1 MCVVFVC
8 TTEKGRKVILGTS
21 PLSKLP
27 LALCS
32 SLQPDLFILCL
43 KRSHFLLRPLPLA
56 VQRCLSVCVHVCV
69 VHVLSVQEHLSQ
81 WEKSIFP
88 PKERARQQCQRYWL
102 ELATWE
108 ARKRWR
114 GRTFGCKRQGK
125 SLMWSSLVSFSRP
138 LALRHTHTRATR
150 WLTSCCDA
158 DIWKGKVRRGDGRR
172 ERMRWREDE
181 RQGNNLLWLSWGDC
195 VRLTQPLCWNKKHRP
210 AQFQMFKWFQD
221 QEIKTCGLFA
231 FPPWGLRCFEDC
243 PSLIIHRVW
252 LYWCEIF
259 NFVRRKMQL

>member
-1 MCVVFVC
+1 MSKFVLVNSILKAIVLLVLVKNSCMFESLLCSVCGCECIVFVC

-21 PLSKLP
+21 LLSKLP

-114 GRTFGCKRQGK
+114 EGGHLGVKGREN
-125 SLMWSSLVSFSRP
+125 LW
-138 LALRHTHTRATR
+138 
-150 WLTSCCDA
+150 CD
-158 DIWKGKVRRGDGRR
+158 
-172 ERMRWREDE
+172 
-181 RQGNNLLWLSWGDC
+181 L
-195 VRLTQPLCWNKKHRP
+195 P
-210 AQFQMFKWFQD
+210 
-221 QEIKTCGLFA
+221 
-231 FPPWGLRCFEDC
+231 
-243 PSLIIHRVW
+243 
-252 LYWCEIF
+252 
-259 NFVRRKMQL
+259 